1 MSIRIAGA
9 ALAAAFALAV
19 AAPSMA
25 AAPAALAPLKSLG
38 LEQSNVEKTHGW
50 HRRCRRGFS
59 DWHKH
64 VPGVGRVQCRTARN
78 CYRNWMGN
86 KVCDWF

>member
-1 MSIRIAGA
+1 MSIKIAGA
-9 ALAAAFALAV
+9 ALAAALALAV

-25 AAPAALAPLKSLG
+25 AAPAGLAPLKSLG

-50 HRRCRRGFS
+50 HRRCRRGLS

-64 VPGVGRVQCRTARN
+64 VPGVGRIQCRTARN
-78 CYRNWMGN
+78 CYRNMFGYR
-86 KVCDWF
+86 VCDWF